1 MRTPLCLDESITSA
15 RFVGDTAYVVTFRQT
30 DPLYTIDLSTPTA
43 PKIVGELKL
52 PGFSRY
58 LQPLGEG
65 YLVGIGRDADPAT
78 GRTLGLKVSL
88 FDVRDAA
95 APTEVA
101 SYKISQPSDG
111 WSWSDAEWDHHALGF
126 FPELGVI
133 AVPVQGYVQGVADPA
148 DPNGYVP
155 YIQKSDLV
163 LLKVDPTTGITELG
177 TIDQNSTLLRSARI
191 GDVVYS
197 VADLDMKTA
206 QVLTDGLVQ
215 RGSVDLQKP
224 YDTSGGGGVI
234 YY

>member
-1 MRTPLCLDESITSA
+1 M
-15 RFVGDTAYVVTFRQT
+15 
-30 DPLYTIDLSTPTA
+30 
-43 PKIVGELKL
+43 
-52 PGFSRY
+52 
-58 LQPLGEG
+58 
-65 YLVGIGRDADPAT
+65 
-78 GRTLGLKVSL
+78 
-88 FDVRDAA
+88 
-95 APTEVA
+95 
-101 SYKISQPSDG
+101 
-111 WSWSDAEWDHHALGF
+111 
-126 FPELGVI
+126 
-133 AVPVQGYVQGVADPA
+133 
-148 DPNGYVP
+148 P